1 MGLIPNNTTMNK
13 RIIALYSEII
23 GNCLWV
29 PFIIK
34 NSHTSKMNLSL
45 DLFVSMYACMCTPA
59 LVYMW
64 RSEYSLWEL
73 VLSCHL
79 IGPILSGLSWCQV
92 PLPAE
97 LPCQPEFA
105 FGIQNLSTLN
115 RPCFLLSL
123 FHLSNLAPKMRTQS
137 RFI

>member
-1 MGLIPNNTTMNK
+1 MGLISTNTTMSK
-13 RIIALYSEII
+13 GIIALYSKVI

-34 NSHTSKMNLSL
+34 NSHIGKMNLSL
-45 DLFVSMYACMCTPA
+45 HLFVSMYACMCTC
-59 LVYMW
+59 LGVYM
-64 RSEYSLWEL
+64 EIYVGVGSLL
-73 VLSCHL
+73 PPHRA
-79 IGPILSGLSWCQV
+79 PILSGLSWCQV

-97 LPCQPEFA
+97 LPCQSEFA
-105 FGIQNLSTLN
+105 FGIQNLNTLN
-115 RPCFLLSL
+115 RSCFLLSL